1 MTTLPIAPDADV
13 LSWSCIH
20 ARGDDAVSF
29 LQGQLSQD
37 VTGLDTDRWS
47 LVLTPDSVVVAPCV
61 VRRGEGGL
69 DLVMQHEVV
78 DDVLRRL
85 RRFVLRARCT
95 LECVRG
101 ARGPFATDD
110 DRIDA
115 AWPGV
120 AEMAAALTPH
130 SFGREFVAATVSF
143 DKGCFTGQELVGRLD
158 ARGASVPWRLVRVR
172 APDLESADTV
182 LRSAGPPG
190 PAGVT
195 SARRAGRSNDFQ
207 GLGVAHRTLLGGLGR
222 LERDD
227 VVVDEVP

>member
-1 MTTLPIAPDADV
+1 MAPGADA
-13 LSWSCIH
+13 LSWSSLH

-37 VTGLDTDRWS
+37 VADLEVERWS
-47 LVLTPDSVVVAPCV
+47 LVLAPDSVVVAPCV
-61 VRRGEGGL
+61 VRGANGGV
-69 DLVMQHEVV
+69 DLVVQDELV

-85 RRFVLRARCT
+85 RRFLLRARCT
-95 LECVRG
+95 LESVPG
-101 ARGPFATDD
+101 ARGPFDTDD

-120 AEMAAALTPH
+120 GEVAAGLTPH
-130 SFGREFVAATVSF
+130 SFGRTFVAATVSF

-172 APDLESADTV
+172 APDRQSADEV

-190 PAGVT
+190 PSGVT
-195 SARRAGRSNDFQ
+195 SVRRVGRGGVFE
-207 GLGVAHRTLLGGLGR
+207 GLGVAHRTLLAGPKR

-227 VVVDEVP
+227 VWVDEVT